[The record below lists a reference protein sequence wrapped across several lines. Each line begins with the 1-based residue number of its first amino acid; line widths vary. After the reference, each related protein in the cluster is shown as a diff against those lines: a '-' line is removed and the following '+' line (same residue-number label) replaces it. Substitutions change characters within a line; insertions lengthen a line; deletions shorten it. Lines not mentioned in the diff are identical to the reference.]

1 MIEPSNVSDETSKSG
16 SARSLLGYAW
26 KPGSFESKPLPYLVL
41 YEQYFRPL
49 MDKEIKLLEL
59 GVATGIS
66 MVMWR
71 DYFVNGTIAGLDY
84 SPKYRPEESESRIHI
99 YQGLQNDTKLLT
111 SIAQEIAPNGFDII
125 VDDCSHI
132 GEITKISFWHL
143 FTHHLKPGGVYAI
156 EDWGTGYW
164 GDNSYYTD
172 GGFFDPTER
181 ETISHWLANKMLKT
195 TPVKW
200 LENRWLHRFLKRYQ
214 YTRRY
219 KVHNYGMV
227 GFVTQLIGEV
237 GITDSTS
244 PGAVA
249 KPKDPP
255 EPQKSSRFAHVLYAP
270 GLVLV
275 TKNVGS

>member
-1 MIEPSNVSDETSKSG
+1 MPD
-16 SARSLLGYAW
+16 RSLLNYAQ

-41 YEQYFRPL
+41 YEKYFAPL

-71 DYFVNGTIAGLDY
+71 DYFVNGTIAGLDFA
-84 SPKYRPEESESRIHI
+84 PLYRPEESESRIHI

-111 SIAQEIAPNGFDII
+111 AIAQEIAPDGFDII

-132 GEITKISFWHL
+132 GEFTKISFWHL
-143 FTHHLKPGGVYAI
+143 FTHHLKPGGIFAI

-172 GGFFDPTER
+172 GEFFDPTER
-181 ETISHWLANKMLKT
+181 ETVSHWFAKKIPEKIPVRLKKLT
-195 TPVKW
+195 CVKK
-200 LENRWLHRFLKRYQ
+200 FLKRYQ
-214 YTRRY
+214 YTRQY

-237 GITDSTS
+237 GISDMTS
-244 PGAVA
+244 PGEVA
-249 KPKDPP
+249 KSKGPPK
-255 EPQKSSRFAHVLYAP
+255 PQKSSRFAHVLYAP

-275 TKNVGS
+275 TKAL